1 MITRSIYIGNPAYL
15 KLKDEQM
22 YILCPETKEAKGKV
36 PVEDLGLLMLDH
48 FQITISHQLIQ
59 KMMGNNVVV
68 VSCDAHHLPHG
79 IMLPLYGHTQHSD
92 RVKDQLEASEPLKK
106 QLWKQT
112 IECKIENQKEVLCRL
127 GNYYEPMI
135 DYQNNVKSGDITNM
149 EGIAAQH
156 YWKYLISL
164 DFLRQR
170 FGDSPNQFFNF
181 GYAVLRSIV
190 ARAIV
195 ETGLLPVLGIFHK
208 NKYNP
213 YCLADDLMEPY
224 RPFVDILVMQWLDKF
239 PESSEAYLDQR
250 EKTEELTKEFKAH
263 ILQIATKDV
272 KIDGQKRPL
281 MIAVKTTA
289 TSLYKCY
296 TGEKRLISYPE
307 FV

>member
-22 YILCPETKEAKGKV
+22 YIMEPSSNEMKGKV

-68 VSCDAHHLPHG
+68 VSCDSHHLPHG
-79 IMLPLYGHTQHSD
+79 IMLPLYGHTEHSD
-92 RVKDQLEASEPLKK
+92 RIKDQLEASEPLKK

-112 IECKIENQKEVLCRL
+112 IECKIENQKEVLRRL
-127 GNYYEPMI
+127 GNYFEPML

-181 GYAVLRSIV
+181 GYAVVRSIV
-190 ARAIV
+190 ARSIV

-224 RPFVDILVMQWLDKF
+224 RPFVDILVMDWLTKN
-239 PESSEAYLDQR
+239 PNI
-250 EKTEELTKEFKAH
+250 EELTKEFKSH

-272 KIDGQKRPL
+272 VIDGKTRPL
-281 MIAVKTTA
+281 LVAVKTTA

-307 FV
+307 FK

>member
-22 YILCPETKEAKGKV
+22 YIMEPSSNEMKGKV
-36 PVEDLGLLMLDH
+36 SVEDLGLLMLDH

-79 IMLPLYGHTQHSD
+79 IMLPLYGHTEHSD
-92 RVKDQLEASEPLKK
+92 RIKDQLQASEPLKK

-112 IECKIENQKEVLCRL
+112 VECKIENQKEVLRRL
-127 GNYYEPMI
+127 GNYYEPMMN
-135 DYQNNVKSGDITNM
+135 YQNNVKSGDSTNM

-170 FGDSPNQFFNF
+170 FGESPNQFFNF

-190 ARAIV
+190 ARSIV

-224 RPFVDILVMQWLDKF
+224 RPFVDWLVMDWLTKN
-239 PESSEAYLDQR
+239 PEI
-250 EKTEELTKEFKAH
+250 EELTKEFKAH
-263 ILQIATKDV
+263 LLQVATKDV
-272 KIDGQKRPL
+272 WIDGKKRPL
-281 MIAVKTTA
+281 LVAVKTTVM
-289 TSLYKCY
+289 SLYKCY

-307 FV
+307 LI

>member
-15 KLKDEQM
+15 KLKDEQL
-22 YILCPETKEAKGKV
+22 YIMEPETGQMKGKI
-36 PVEDLGLLMLDH
+36 PLEDLGLLMLDH
-48 FQITISHQLIQ
+48 WQITVSHQLIQ

-68 VSCDAHHLPHG
+68 ISCDAHHLPHG
-79 IMLPLYGHTQHSD
+79 IMLPLHGHTEFSD
-92 RVKDQLEASEPLKK
+92 RIKDQMEASEPLKK

-112 IECKIENQKEVLCRL
+112 IECKIENQKEVLRRL

-135 DYQNNVKSGDITNM
+135 DYRNNVKSGDLTNM

-181 GYAVLRSIV
+181 GYSVLRSIV

-213 YCLADDLMEPY
+213 YCLADDMMEPY
-224 RPFVDILVMQWLDKF
+224 RPFVDWLVMDWLTRN
-239 PESSEAYLDQR
+239 PE
-250 EKTEELTKEFKAH
+250 TEELTKEFKAH

-272 KIDGQKRPL
+272 KIDGKTRPL
-281 MIAVKTTA
+281 MVAVKTTVS
-289 TSLYKCY
+289 SLYKCY
-296 TGEKRLISYPE
+296 TGEKRQISYPE
-307 FV
+307 LL

>member
-22 YILCPETKEAKGKV
+22 YILEPSSRELKGKV

-59 KMMGNNVVV
+59 RMMGNNVVV

-79 IMLPLYGHTQHSD
+79 IMLPLYGHTEHSD
-92 RVKDQLEASEPLKK
+92 RIKDQLDASEPLKK

-112 IECKIENQKEVLCRL
+112 IECKIENQKEVLLKL
-127 GNYYEPMI
+127 GNYYEPMLE
-135 DYQNNVKSGDITNM
+135 YQRNVKSGDITNM

-170 FGDSPNQFFNF
+170 FGDSPNHFFNF

-190 ARAIV
+190 ARALV

-213 YCLADDLMEPY
+213 YCLADDIMEPY
-224 RPFVDILVMQWLDKF
+224 RPFVDSLVMQWLMQNPD
-239 PESSEAYLDQR
+239 SED
-250 EKTEELTKEFKAH
+250 LTKEFKAH
-263 ILQIATKDV
+263 LLKIATVDV
-272 KIDGQKRPL
+272 LIDDKTRPL
-281 MIAVKTTA
+281 LVAVKTTA
-289 TSLYKCY
+289 SSLYKCY
-296 TGEKRLISYPE
+296 TGEKRLVSYPQ
-307 FV
+307 FL

>member
-22 YILCPETKEAKGKV
+22 YILEPATNELKAKV

-48 FQITISHQLIQ
+48 FQITLSHQLIQ

-68 VSCDAHHLPHG
+68 ISCDTQHLPHG
-79 IMLPLYGHTQHSD
+79 IMLPLYGHTEHSD
-92 RVKDQLEASEPLKK
+92 RVKDQLNASEPLKK

-112 IECKIENQKEVLCRL
+112 VEFKIQNQIRVLEK
-127 GNYYEPMI
+127 YSAYAEPM
-135 DYQNNVKSGDITNM
+135 YEYLGNVKSGDMTNM

-156 YWKYLISL
+156 YWKYLISP
-164 DFLRQR
+164 DFLRGR
-170 FGDSPNQFFNF
+170 FGDVPNPFFNF
-181 GYAVLRSIV
+181 GYTVLRSIV

-224 RPFVDILVMQWLDKF
+224 RPYVDGLVMSYIKNNPD
-239 PESSEAYLDQR
+239 A
-250 EKTEELTKEFKAH
+250 EELTKEAKAH
-263 ILQIATKDV
+263 LLKIATQDV
-272 KIDGQKRPL
+272 KIDKLTRPL
-281 MIAVKTTA
+281 MVAVKMTVI
-289 TSLYKCY
+289 SLYKCY

-307 FV
+307 LV

>member
-1 MITRSIYIGNPAYL
+1 MITRSIYIGSPAYL

-22 YILCPETKEAKGKV
+22 YIMEPSSNEMKGKV
-36 PVEDLGLLMLDH
+36 SVEDLGLLMLDH

-79 IMLPLYGHTQHSD
+79 IMLPLYGHTEHSD
-92 RVKDQLEASEPLKK
+92 RIKDQLQASEPLKK

-112 IECKIENQKEVLCRL
+112 VECKIENQKEVLRRL
-127 GNYYEPMI
+127 GNYYEPMMN
-135 DYQNNVKSGDITNM
+135 YQNNVKSGDSTNM

-170 FGDSPNQFFNF
+170 FGESPNQFFNF

-190 ARAIV
+190 ARSIV

-224 RPFVDILVMQWLDKF
+224 RPFVDWLVMDWLTKN
-239 PESSEAYLDQR
+239 PEI
-250 EKTEELTKEFKAH
+250 EELTKEFKAH
-263 ILQIATKDV
+263 LLQVATKDV
-272 KIDGQKRPL
+272 WIDGKKRPL
-281 MIAVKTTA
+281 LVAVKTTA
-289 TSLYKCY
+289 SSLYKCY
-296 TGEKRLISYPE
+296 KGEKRLISYPE
-307 FV
+307 LV

>member
-22 YILCPETKEAKGKV
+22 YIMDPVSKEMKGKIA
-36 PVEDLGLLMLDH
+36 VEDLGLLMLDH

-59 KMMGNNVVV
+59 KMMSNKVVV
-68 VSCDAHHLPHG
+68 ISCDEFHLPHG
-79 IMLPLYGHTQHSD
+79 MMLPMYGHTEHSD

-112 IECKIENQKEVLCRL
+112 IECKIENQKEVLKRL
-127 GNYYEPMI
+127 GNYFEPMLE
-135 DYQNNVKSGDITNM
+135 YQKNVKSGDITNM

-156 YWKYLISL
+156 YWKYLISP
-164 DFLRQR
+164 DFLRGR

-213 YCLADDLMEPY
+213 YCLADDAMEPY
-224 RPFVDILVMQWLDKF
+224 RPFVDELVIRWLKTH
-239 PESSEAYLDQR
+239 PEA
-250 EKTEELTKEFKAH
+250 EELNKESKAH
-263 ILQIATKDV
+263 LLNLASLDV
-272 KIDGQKRPL
+272 LIDGKRRPL
-281 MIAVKTTA
+281 MVAVKMTA
-289 TSLYKCY
+289 SSLYKCY

-307 FV
+307 II

>member
-1 MITRSIYIGNPAYL
+1 MLYRTIYIGNPAYL
-15 KLKDEQM
+15 KLKDNQM
-22 YILCPETKEAKGKV
+22 KILCPETKVDKGSIS
-36 PVEDLGLLMLDH
+36 VEDLGLLMLDH

-79 IMLPLYGHTQHSD
+79 MMLPMYGHTEHSQ

-112 IECKIENQKEVLCRL
+112 VECKIENQKEVLLRL
-127 GNYYEPMI
+127 GNFYEPMLV
-135 DYQNNVKSGDITNM
+135 YKQQVKSGDATNM

-164 DFLRQR
+164 DFLRAR

-181 GYAVLRSIV
+181 GYSVLRSIV

-224 RPFVDILVMQWLDKF
+224 RPFVDWLVMKWLTQN
-239 PESSEAYLDQR
+239 PES
-250 EKTEELTKEFKAH
+250 EELTKEFKAY
-263 ILQIATKDV
+263 ILQIATMDV
-272 KIDGQKRPL
+272 LIEGLKRPL
-281 MIAVKTTA
+281 LLAVKTTA
-289 TSLYKCY
+289 SSLYKCY
-296 TGEKRLISYPE
+296 TGEKRLIAYPIM
-307 FV
+307 V

>member
-1 MITRSIYIGNPAYL
+1 MITRSIYIGTPSYL

-22 YILCPETKEAKGKV
+22 YIMEPSSNEMKGKV
-36 PVEDLGLLMLDH
+36 SVEDLGLLMLDH

-79 IMLPLYGHTQHSD
+79 IMLPLYGHTEHSD
-92 RVKDQLEASEPLKK
+92 RIKDQLQASEPLKK

-112 IECKIENQKEVLCRL
+112 VECKIENQKEVLRRL
-127 GNYYEPMI
+127 GNYYEPMMN
-135 DYQNNVKSGDITNM
+135 YQNNVKSGDSTNM

-170 FGDSPNQFFNF
+170 FGESPNQFFNF

-190 ARAIV
+190 ARSIV

-224 RPFVDILVMQWLDKF
+224 RPFVDWLVMDWLTKN
-239 PESSEAYLDQR
+239 PEI
-250 EKTEELTKEFKAH
+250 EELTKEFKAH
-263 ILQIATKDV
+263 LLQVATKDV
-272 KIDGQKRPL
+272 WIDGKKRPL
-281 MIAVKTTA
+281 LVAVKTTVI
-289 TSLYKCY
+289 SLYKCY
-296 TGEKRLISYPE
+296 IAEKRLISYPE
-307 FV
+307 LI

>member
-1 MITRSIYIGNPAYL
+1 MITRSIYIGSPAYL

-22 YILCPETKEAKGKV
+22 YIMEPSSNQMKGKV
-36 PVEDLGLLMLDH
+36 SVEDLGLLMLDH

-79 IMLPLYGHTQHSD
+79 IMLPLYGHTEHSD
-92 RVKDQLEASEPLKK
+92 RIKDQLQASEPLKK

-112 IECKIENQKEVLCRL
+112 VECKIENQKEVLRRL
-127 GNYYEPMI
+127 GNYYEPMMN
-135 DYQNNVKSGDITNM
+135 YQNNVKSGDSTNM

-170 FGDSPNQFFNF
+170 FGESPNQFFNF

-190 ARAIV
+190 ARSIV

-224 RPFVDILVMQWLDKF
+224 RPFVDWLVMDWLTKN
-239 PESSEAYLDQR
+239 PEI
-250 EKTEELTKEFKAH
+250 EELTKEFKAH
-263 ILQIATKDV
+263 LLQVATRDV
-272 KIDGQKRPL
+272 WIDGKKRPL
-281 MIAVKTTA
+281 LVAVKTTVI
-289 TSLYKCY
+289 SLYKCY
-296 TGEKRLISYPE
+296 IAEKRLISYPE
-307 FV
+307 LI

>member
-79 IMLPLYGHTQHSD
+79 IMLPLYGHSQHSD
-92 RVKDQLEASEPLKK
+92 RVKDQLEAREPLKK

-112 IECKIENQKEVLCRL
+112 IECKIENQKEVLKKL
-127 GNYYEPMI
+127 GNYFEPML

-190 ARAIV
+190 ARSIV

-239 PESSEAYLDQR
+239 PESEECLDQR

-263 ILQIATKDV
+263 ILQIATKDL
-272 KIDGQKRPL
+272 KIDGLKRPL
-281 MIAVKTTA
+281 LVAVKTTA

>member
-15 KLKDEQM
+15 KLKDEQL
-22 YILCPETKEAKGKV
+22 YIMDPETGQMKGKI
-36 PVEDLGLLMLDH
+36 PLEDLGLLMLDH
-48 FQITISHQLIQ
+48 WQITVSHQLIQ

-68 VSCDAHHLPHG
+68 ISCDAHHLPHG
-79 IMLPLYGHTQHSD
+79 IMLPLHGHTEFSD
-92 RVKDQLEASEPLKK
+92 LIKYKLPASEPLKK

-112 IECKIENQKEVLCRL
+112 IECKIENQKEVLRRL
-127 GNYYEPMI
+127 GNYYEPMM
-135 DYQNNVKSGDITNM
+135 DYRNNVKSGDLTNM

-181 GYAVLRSIV
+181 GYSVLRSIV

-213 YCLADDLMEPY
+213 YCLADDMMEPY
-224 RPFVDILVMQWLDKF
+224 RPFVDWLVMDWLTRN
-239 PESSEAYLDQR
+239 PE
-250 EKTEELTKEFKAH
+250 TEDLTKEFKAH

-272 KIDGQKRPL
+272 KIDGKTRPL
-281 MIAVKTTA
+281 MVAVKTTVS
-289 TSLYKCY
+289 SLYKCY
-296 TGEKRLISYPE
+296 TGEKRQISYPE
-307 FV
+307 LL

>member
-22 YILCPETKEAKGKV
+22 CIMEPESGQMKGKV

-68 VSCDAHHLPHG
+68 ISCDAHHLPHG
-79 IMLPLYGHTQHSD
+79 IMLPLHGHSEHSD
-92 RVKDQLEASEPLKK
+92 RVKSQLEASEPLKK

-112 IECKIENQKEVLCRL
+112 IECKIENQKEVLRRL
-127 GNYYEPMI
+127 GNYYEPMTG
-135 DYQNNVKSGDITNM
+135 YQSSVKSGDITNM

-213 YCLADDLMEPY
+213 YCLADDMMEPY
-224 RPFVDILVMQWLDKF
+224 RPFIDLLVMSWLNRY
-239 PESSEAYLDQR
+239 PESDQ
-250 EKTEELTKEFKAH
+250 LTKEFKAH
-263 ILQIATKDV
+263 ILEIATKDI
-272 KIDGQKRPL
+272 KIDGKTRPL
-281 MIAVKTTA
+281 MVAVKTTA
-289 TSLYKCY
+289 SSLYRCY
-296 TGEKRLISYPE
+296 TGEKRQISYPE
-307 FV
+307 LI

>member
-1 MITRSIYIGNPAYL
+1 MITRSIYIGTPSYL

-22 YILCPETKEAKGKV
+22 YIMEPSSNQMKGKV
-36 PVEDLGLLMLDH
+36 SVEDLGLLMLDH

-79 IMLPLYGHTQHSD
+79 IMLPLYGHTEHSD
-92 RVKDQLEASEPLKK
+92 RIKDQLQASEPLKK

-112 IECKIENQKEVLCRL
+112 VECKIENQKEVLRRL
-127 GNYYEPMI
+127 GNYYEPMMN
-135 DYQNNVKSGDITNM
+135 YQNNVKSGDSTNM

-170 FGDSPNQFFNF
+170 FGESPNQFFNF

-190 ARAIV
+190 ARSIV

-224 RPFVDILVMQWLDKF
+224 RPFVDWLVMDWLTKN
-239 PESSEAYLDQR
+239 PEI
-250 EKTEELTKEFKAH
+250 EELTKEFKAH
-263 ILQIATKDV
+263 LLQVATRDV
-272 KIDGQKRPL
+272 LIDGKKRPL
-281 MIAVKTTA
+281 LVAVKTTVI
-289 TSLYKCY
+289 SLYKCY
-296 TGEKRLISYPE
+296 ITEKRLISYPE
-307 FV
+307 LI

>member
-22 YILCPETKEAKGKV
+22 YIMEPESGMIKGKV
-36 PVEDLGLLMLDH
+36 AVEDLGLLMLDH
-48 FQITISHQLIQ
+48 WQVTVSHQLIQ
-59 KMMGNNVVV
+59 KLMKNNVVV
-68 VSCDAHHLPHG
+68 ISCDDVHLPHG
-79 IMLPLYGHTQHSD
+79 MMLPIYGHTEHSD

-112 IECKIENQKEVLCRL
+112 VEYKIDNQTEVLKRL
-127 GNYYEPMI
+127 GNYFEPMPF
-135 DYQNNVKSGDITNM
+135 YRQQVKSGDITNM

-164 DFLRQR
+164 DFLRER
-170 FGDSPNQFFNF
+170 YGDPPNHFFNF
-181 GYAVLRSIV
+181 GYAVLRSMV

-224 RPFVDILVMQWLDKF
+224 RPFVDLLVMQWLNLH
-239 PESSEAYLDQR
+239 PETEDLD
-250 EKTEELTKEFKAH
+250 KEFKAH
-263 ILQIATKDV
+263 ILRIATSDV
-272 KIDGQKRPL
+272 RIDGKTRPL
-281 MIAVKTTA
+281 MVAVRITA
-289 TSLYKCY
+289 SSLYKCY
-296 TGEKRLISYPE
+296 TGEKRLIAYPE
-307 FV
+307 MI

>member
-1 MITRSIYIGNPAYL
+1 
-15 KLKDEQM
+15 
-22 YILCPETKEAKGKV
+22 
-36 PVEDLGLLMLDH
+36 
-48 FQITISHQLIQ
+48 
-59 KMMGNNVVV
+59 MMGNNVVV

-79 IMLPLYGHTQHSD
+79 IMLPLYGHTEHSD
-92 RVKDQLEASEPLKK
+92 RIKDQLQASEPLKK

-112 IECKIENQKEVLCRL
+112 VECKIENQKEVLRRL
-127 GNYYEPMI
+127 GNYYEPMMN
-135 DYQNNVKSGDITNM
+135 YQNNVKSGDSTNM

-170 FGDSPNQFFNF
+170 FGESPNQFFNF

-190 ARAIV
+190 ARSIV

-224 RPFVDILVMQWLDKF
+224 RPFVDWLVMDWLTKN
-239 PESSEAYLDQR
+239 PEI
-250 EKTEELTKEFKAH
+250 EELTKEFKSH

-272 KIDGQKRPL
+272 MIDDKRRPL
-281 MIAVKTTA
+281 LVAVKTTA
-289 TSLYKCY
+289 SSLYKCY
-296 TGEKRLISYPE
+296 IAEKRLISYPE
-307 FV
+307 LI

>member
-1 MITRSIYIGNPAYL
+1 MITRSIYISNPAYL

-22 YILCPETKEAKGKV
+22 HILCPETKVEKGRV
-36 PVEDLGLLMLDH
+36 PVEDLGILMLDH

-68 VSCDAHHLPHG
+68 ISCDAHHLPHG
-79 IMLPLYGHTQHSD
+79 IMLPLHGHTEHSA
-92 RVKDQLEASEPLKK
+92 RIKEQMEVSEPLKK

-112 IECKIENQKEVLCRL
+112 IECKIENQTEVLKIL
-127 GNYYEPMI
+127 GNYYEPMEV
-135 DYQNNVKSGDITNM
+135 YKSMVKTGDSSNM

-190 ARAIV
+190 ARGIV

-224 RPFVDILVMQWLDKF
+224 RPVVDLLVMEWLSKNANT
-239 PESSEAYLDQR
+239 EA
-250 EKTEELTKEFKAH
+250 LTKEFKAH
-263 ILQIATKDV
+263 ILSMATRDLE
-272 KIDGQKRPL
+272 INGQKRPL
-281 MIAVKTTA
+281 MVAVKTTI

-296 TGEKRLISYPE
+296 TGEKRQISYPIL
-307 FV
+307 

>member
-22 YILCPETKEAKGKV
+22 YILEPSTNEMKGKIA
-36 PVEDLGLLMLDH
+36 VEDLGLLMLDH

-79 IMLPLYGHTQHSD
+79 IMLPLYGHTEHSD
-92 RVKDQLEASEPLKK
+92 RIKNQLEASEPLKK

-112 IECKIENQKEVLCRL
+112 VECKIENQKEVLKRL
-127 GNYYEPMI
+127 ENYYEPMI

-181 GYAVLRSIV
+181 GYSVLRSIV

-224 RPFVDILVMQWLDKF
+224 RPFIDLLVMQWLAAN
-239 PESSEAYLDQR
+239 SE
-250 EKTEELTKEFKAH
+250 TEELTKEFKAF

-272 KIDGQKRPL
+272 KIDDKTRPL
-281 MIAVKTTA
+281 LVAVKTTA

-307 FV
+307 LI

>member
-1 MITRSIYIGNPAYL
+1 MVTRSIYIGSPAYL

-22 YILCPETKEAKGKV
+22 YIMEPSSNQMKGKV
-36 PVEDLGLLMLDH
+36 SVEDLGLLMLDH

-79 IMLPLYGHTQHSD
+79 IMLPLYGHTEHSD
-92 RVKDQLEASEPLKK
+92 RIKDQLQASEPLKK

-112 IECKIENQKEVLCRL
+112 VECKIENQKEVLRRL
-127 GNYYEPMI
+127 GNYYEPMMN
-135 DYQNNVKSGDITNM
+135 YQNNVKSGDSTNM

-170 FGDSPNQFFNF
+170 FGESPNQFFNF

-190 ARAIV
+190 ARSIV

-224 RPFVDILVMQWLDKF
+224 RPFVDWLVMDWLTKN
-239 PESSEAYLDQR
+239 PEI
-250 EKTEELTKEFKAH
+250 EELTKEFKAH
-263 ILQIATKDV
+263 LLQVATRDV
-272 KIDGQKRPL
+272 WIDGKKRPL
-281 MIAVKTTA
+281 LVAVKTTVI
-289 TSLYKCY
+289 SLYKCY
-296 TGEKRLISYPE
+296 IAEKRLISYPE
-307 FV
+307 LI